1 MKIAMIMLAAG
12 NSRRFGANKL
22 LYEIDGIPMYRH
34 VLEQLDDTKKKIENI
49 YSEYSDI
56 TEDNNNDNNND
67 NNSDIVQL
75 NNLYR
80 NNITAKIICN
90 IIVITQYD
98 AIAEAVKT
106 KEIQVLYNPHPEDG
120 ISSSVKIG
128 LNASL
133 DADAV
138 LFTVSDQPWL
148 TSETICE
155 LIHVFLNTSKGIACV
170 SCQGKMGNPCIF
182 DRKYYNELLSLEGDK
197 GGKKV
202 IMKHLDDTQIYEI
215 EAGRELEDAE
225 LKASLKDA
233 GIGTPAT
240 RAAIIETLFARQYI
254 VREKKNLVPT
264 DKGLAVYK
272 IVRDKKIA
280 DVEMTGMWETALAK
294 IEAGSMDADTFRK
307 GIEVYAAQITAELL
321 SVQLSI
327 ANGETCSCPKC
338 GSGRILFYPKVAKC
352 SNVDCTL
359 TIFRNKC
366 DKQLSDKQIVELVT
380 KRKTGLIK
388 GFKGKNDKAFDA
400 SLVLD
405 EQFNVGFSFPEK
417 QAKPKK

>member
-12 NSRRFGANKL
+12 NSRRFGANKP

-56 TEDNNNDNNND
+56 
-67 NNSDIVQL
+67 VQL

-98 AIAEAVKT
+98 AIAEAAKT

-215 EAGRELEDAE
+215 EAGRELEDIDYYE
-225 LKASLKDA
+225 
-233 GIGTPAT
+233 
-240 RAAIIETLFARQYI
+240 
-254 VREKKNLVPT
+254 
-264 DKGLAVYK
+264 
-272 IVRDKKIA
+272 
-280 DVEMTGMWETALAK
+280 
-294 IEAGSMDADTFRK
+294 
-307 GIEVYAAQITAELL
+307 
-321 SVQLSI
+321 SI
-327 ANGETCSCPKC
+327 A
-338 GSGRILFYPKVAKC
+338 VH
-352 SNVDCTL
+352 
-359 TIFRNKC
+359 
-366 DKQLSDKQIVELVT
+366 
-380 KRKTGLIK
+380 
-388 GFKGKNDKAFDA
+388 
-400 SLVLD
+400 
-405 EQFNVGFSFPEK
+405 
-417 QAKPKK
+417 